1 LAEIARILNHRGVPL
16 GWCPKWAHDAVAN
29 VTNIMKDPRQCP
41 KKRGGQIQEISLAG
55 LSPAVYLL
63 KIIATGT
70 ETEKIYKI
78 TKQ

>member
-1 LAEIARILNHRGVPL
+1 
-16 GWCPKWAHDAVAN
+16 
-29 VTNIMKDPRQCP
+29 MS
-41 KKRGGQIQEISLAG
+41 KKSWGQIQEISLAG